1 MLVGMVITPDGE
13 FPEADS
19 IVFAEAGKKIC
30 ETFATP
36 IATSSTSTVTIPANS
51 ASPKYIVLKED
62 ISQGERVTG
71 YTVRAYDSRG
81 EEIFTHSGKVIA
93 HKRILSIPA
102 ETVKATLEIT
112 SCRAE
117 PKLLPIEIY

>member
-13 FPEADS
+13 FPESDAT
-19 IVFAEAGKKIC
+19 VFAEAGKKIR
-30 ETFATP
+30 ETFAAP
-36 IATSSTSTVTIPANS
+36 IATSSTGTVTIPANTV
-51 ASPKYIVLKED
+51 SPKYIVLKED

-71 YTVRAYDSRG
+71 YTVRAYDACG
-81 EEIFTHSGKVIA
+81 EEIFIHSGKVIA

-102 ETVKATLEIT
+102 ETVKVILEIT